1 MLRPVLV
8 GIFFLALVLLAGC
21 VADTPAG
28 FQEGDPGIAPMT
40 EIPLPDPVKTGRAS
54 VEEALQMRRS
64 VRSYSRDPITLQEL
78 SQLLWAAQGITDP
91 AGYRTAPSAGALYP
105 LELTVAVARV
115 EDLDPGI
122 YRYRPPDHTLNRL
135 ATGNVTDALFRAAL
149 SQSAVRDA
157 AAVIVISAVPAR
169 TTGKYGQRGMRYVY
183 MEAGHAGQ
191 NIYLQAESLNIGT
204 VSIGAFDDGEVG
216 RIMNLEKGEIPLSL
230 MPVGKP

>member
-1 MLRPVLV
+1 MLRPALA
-8 GIFFLALVLLAGC
+8 GIFLAVVLLAGC
-21 VADTPAG
+21 VADTPAE
-28 FQEGDPGIAPMT
+28 FQEVDPGIAPMT
-40 EIPLPDPVKTGRAS
+40 EIPLPDPVKTGRTS
-54 VEEALQMRRS
+54 VEEALQLRRS

-122 YRYRPPDHTLNRL
+122 YRYLPLDHALNRL
-135 ATGNVTDALFRAAL
+135 ATGNVTNALFRAAL

-216 RIMNLEKGEIPLSL
+216 RIMNLEEGEIPLSL